1 MEKDSCTHSRY
12 SPATASATLS
22 QMARGAF
29 LWRKIPAM
37 GTMTMYR
44 AVMKPALPEE
54 VVSSPICWR
63 LVATVSAVPQHR
75 PPNRR
80 SRRVPGRA
88 AASPRKS
95 RRLRR
100 RSSRHSTSRNTKATA
115 LLAAVK
121 VKGPTWSAPTL
132 WATKAV
138 PQIRA
143 ASTGNT
149 F

>member
-1 MEKDSCTHSRY
+1 
-12 SPATASATLS
+12 
-22 QMARGAF
+22 
-29 LWRKIPAM
+29 
-37 GTMTMYR
+37 MYR
-44 AVMKPALPEE
+44 AVINPALPEE